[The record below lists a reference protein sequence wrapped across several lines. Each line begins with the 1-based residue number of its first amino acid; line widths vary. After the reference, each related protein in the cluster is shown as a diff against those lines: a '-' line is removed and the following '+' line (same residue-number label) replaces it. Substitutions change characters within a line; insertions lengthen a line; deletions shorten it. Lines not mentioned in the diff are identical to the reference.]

1 MLTLI
6 TELMKTLNHIVHCLG
21 KLVEFL
27 YKLDKPGATLEVV
40 ADKFKIGK
48 TTVSDIK
55 KQRQSLLADFNHS
68 NLNNK
73 DKKIK
78 RAGKLVDIEEALST
92 LLRLLDPPSCPD
104 KTSGLCS

>member
-1 MLTLI
+1 
-6 TELMKTLNHIVHCLG
+6 MK
-21 KLVEFL
+21 E
-27 YKLDKPGATLEVV
+27 LDKPGASLKVI

-73 DKKIK
+73 DKT
-78 RAGKLVDIEEALST
+78 S
-92 LLRLLDPPSCPD
+92 LDKNKACGQ
-104 KTSGLCS
+104 TC